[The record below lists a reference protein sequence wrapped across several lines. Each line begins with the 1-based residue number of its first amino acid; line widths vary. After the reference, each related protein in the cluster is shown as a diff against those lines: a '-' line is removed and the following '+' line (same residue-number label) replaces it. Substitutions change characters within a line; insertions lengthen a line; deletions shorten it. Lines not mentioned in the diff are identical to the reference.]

1 MKQPQIMDIVGQEIR
16 RLQEEANS
24 LDRQIDDLTAQRNR
38 LRMLISVL
46 EQHREAPTRRQEP
59 RTLATQTPPEAKIRP
74 PRPAS
79 GLDAAQPS
87 LRVGLPARMREGAY
101 AGLEGVIR
109 WCKTSPRGMICTL
122 SLRSPTGRVVR
133 TQVSESSLGRKW
145 ELLEVHGKASPGTQE
160 ASPRKAPS
168 RSRAGTKTRADGG
181 TRKALARKSTG
192 PRRATRPEVL
202 LQRNTR
208 VKVLKGKYAGWEG
221 FISGIRDKKT
231 AITYALTLSG
241 PGGEEGRT
249 QVNHGSLGLSWV
261 LLDTP
266 AGTQNEPATPPKVL
280 RRRPARAEAPEAGG
294 DPNTAEVS
302 QAGEADPTALEAQV
316 AEPTAGGDRPEDQAP
331 AAGEESDQGQAGPV
345 TRYTPS
351 SPVLKEKTRIRML
364 SGPHLGLTGMIVRV
378 QQHPGPKADAIYTIL
393 IEAGP
398 DGDTVLTSA
407 RHSSLGR
414 SWTVL

>member
-1 MKQPQIMDIVGQEIR
+1 MKLPQITDVVGQEIR
-16 RLQEEANS
+16 RLQEEAAS

-46 EQHREAPTRRQEP
+46 ERHQETPARPQAPGK
-59 RTLATQTPPEAKIRP
+59 LAGQKPAETKVPP
-74 PRPAS
+74 PRQAPVPE
-79 GLDAAQPS
+79 QTRPN
-87 LRVGLPARMREGAY
+87 LRVGLPARMREGVY

-109 WCKTSPRGMICTL
+109 WCKPSPRGMICTL
-122 SLRSPTGRVVR
+122 SLRNATGRVVR
-133 TQVSESSLGRKW
+133 TQVTEGSLGRKW
-145 ELLEVHGKASPGTQE
+145 ELLDAPETASPAMQD
-160 ASPRKAPS
+160 ASPPKTPA
-168 RSRAGTKTRADGG
+168 RSRAGRKTRTGG
-181 TRKALARKSTG
+181 RVRKEVARKSTG

-202 LQRNTR
+202 LPRDTR

-221 FISGIRDKKT
+221 FISGLRDKET
-231 AITYALTLSG
+231 AITYALTLKG
-241 PGGEEGRT
+241 PDGKEGRT

-261 LLDTP
+261 LLDAP
-266 AGTQNEPATPPKVL
+266 AGTQSDPANPPKVV
-280 RRRPARAEAPEAGG
+280 RRRPTRAAASDAVGAPKNAGVSRTVE
-294 DPNTAEVS
+294 PNTAT
-302 QAGEADPTALEAQV
+302 QEAPV
-316 AEPTAGGDRPEDQAP
+316 AESPAGGDRSADQVP
-331 AAGEESDQGQAGPV
+331 AAARELTQGQTEPV